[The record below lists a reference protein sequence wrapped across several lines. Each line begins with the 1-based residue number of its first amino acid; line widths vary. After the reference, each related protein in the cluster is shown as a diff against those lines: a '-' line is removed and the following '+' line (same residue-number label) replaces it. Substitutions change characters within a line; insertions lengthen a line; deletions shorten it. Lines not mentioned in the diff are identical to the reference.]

1 MPLVNVTNIVSFFKT
16 LALKWHVKFGTK
28 GIFSSPVYIT
38 EELVL
43 LCNLDGSYGLIDIEN
58 GSLKWQKKL
67 ASPIFATASTIK
79 TPTEQ
84 LFLIL
89 AEVKGQVTICKA
101 ENGEKVFVIQMLIN
115 Y

>member
-1 MPLVNVTNIVSFFKT
+1 MLQILFFLSFKT

-28 GIFSSPVYIT
+28 GIFSSPVYIS

-43 LCNLDGSYGLIDIEN
+43 LCSLDGSYGLLEIEN

-67 ASPIFATASTIK
+67 DSPIFATAGTMKIS
-79 TPTEQ
+79 TEQ

-89 AEVKGQVTICKA
+89 AEVKGQITICKA
-101 ENGEKVFVIQMLIN
+101 ENGEKVFVFQMLIN